1 MVAVVATNML
11 RRFAKAISDVDEKV
25 QRGMRSG
32 IDKLPGEPNV
42 KAAYNHF
49 MHPLRDSLVHPD
61 DGPYDKQ
68 IAIGG
73 SRAAQA
79 GMITAAGLGLMKL
92 TEQFGGAADQQ
103 EPGQLSLSDEDQ
115 ETYNKIKAL
124 QAGLLVSGSAALGY
138 GMARGDGNDDL
149 RTRRK

>member
-1 MVAVVATNML
+1 MAMNML
-11 RRFAKAISDVDEKV
+11 RRFAKAISDMDDKV

-32 IDKLPGEPNV
+32 IDKLPGQANV

-49 MHPLRDSLVHPD
+49 MHPLRDSLVHPK

-79 GMITAAGLGLMKL
+79 GLITAAGLGLMKL

-103 EPGQLSLSDEDQ
+103 EPGQLNLSDEEK
-115 ETYNKIKAL
+115 ETYDKIKAL
-124 QAGLLVSGSAALGY
+124 QVGALVAGSGALGY
-138 GMARGDGNDDL
+138 ALNSGDPDDYM
-149 RTRRK
+149 RIRRK

>member
-1 MVAVVATNML
+1 MAMNML
-11 RRFAKAISDVDEKV
+11 KRFAKAISDMDDKV

-79 GMITAAGLGLMKL
+79 GLITAAGLGLMKL

-103 EPGQLSLSDEDQ
+103 EPGQLNLSDEEK
-115 ETYNKIKAL
+115 ETYDKIKAL
-124 QAGLLVSGSAALGY
+124 QVGALVAGSGALGY
-138 GMARGDGNDDL
+138 ALNSGDPDDYM
-149 RTRRK
+149 RIRRK